1 MGCIFG
7 HFVHGQYGGDDH
19 QVDALHFRINV
30 MGKEKLVINMS
41 VNIKLDISRQVS
53 ILVTWR
59 MSERNFRL
67 RNSRSPYQRKNHQ
80 KFHKTVINRI

>member
-1 MGCIFG
+1 MVHSYRGEG
-7 HFVHGQYGGDDH
+7 HQL
-19 QVDALHFRINV
+19 DALHFKISV
-30 MGKEKLVINMS
+30 MGIEKLVVNMS

>member
-1 MGCIFG
+1 MGCIIG
-7 HFVHGQYGGDDH
+7 HLFRGQYRGDDH
-19 QVDALHFRINV
+19 QVDALHFRIKV
-30 MGKEKLVINMS
+30 MGKEKSVINMS

-67 RNSRSPYQRKNHQ
+67 RNSRPPYQRKNHQ